1 MCVCVYFRP
10 LQMLQHWRSH
20 VSTFN
25 FWGQVVDFWE
35 SLRSMIGGSELPEV
49 MKKGFWY
56 RKNWGNWEEW
66 VNLTTI
72 AMAIVLE
79 EPRCKSAVFQSLL
92 VKLVAPFW
100 VKSLLP
106 WCTLG
111 WVSWKTSGHVLKLS
125 KVQLYTL
132 DICKVPPW
140 LYPYHPCMVDMVYLA
155 ASGWI
160 LW

>member
-1 MCVCVYFRP
+1 MFCIHLFIHIRIFSCVCVCVYFRP

-35 SLRSMIGGSELPEV
+35 SLRSMIGRSELPEV

-92 VKLVAPFW
+92 VKLLAPF
-100 VKSLLP
+100 
-106 WCTLG
+106 G
-111 WVSWKTSGHVLKLS
+111 WKVCCHDALSGGSVVRPVAMFWS
-125 KVQLYTL
+125 
-132 DICKVPPW
+132 
-140 LYPYHPCMVDMVYLA
+140 YLRCRF
-155 ASGWI
+155 AS
-160 LW
+160 